1 MDQTRI
7 ELLKMLNVIVEG
19 AITIASILLPIL
31 VHKAIRIAQSKANLM
46 KNEELKA
53 ETNRTLDD
61 LDDKINTNIINAE
74 KTLKPTILA
83 AIADGK
89 VDKTELK
96 NLNGVVLDQ
105 VLNQLSADVLGI
117 LKQRTNDISGY
128 ISSRIEKNLD
138 ELKNAPGD
146 AVQHTII
153 PEVKSTEKTT
163 DTTATTEIKGTTQTT
178 STDQQPSGEVAPNI
192 NVAGPQAT
200 NNEVNSTEA
209 GPQNQTITQ

>member
-1 MDQTRI
+1 MDQVRI
-7 ELLKMLNVIVEG
+7 ELLNMLNVVVNG

-31 VHKAIRIAQSKANLM
+31 VHKAILIAKSKANLM

-53 ETNRTLDD
+53 ETIKTMDD

-83 AIADGK
+83 AIADGV

-105 VLNQLSADVLGI
+105 VLKQLSTDVLSV

-138 ELKNAPGD
+138 DLKNAPGD

-153 PEVKSTEKTT
+153 PEVKKVQEDASDNIVGTMPQPDKIANPDTNST
-163 DTTATTEIKGTTQTT
+163 
-178 STDQQPSGEVAPNI
+178 
-192 NVAGPQAT
+192 GPQSGT
-200 NNEVNSTEA
+200 NEINSPEA
-209 GPQNQTITQ
+209 GPQNPTIAQ